1 MSELQT
7 FVNDELGKYIRSIVI
22 DDQPWFVGKDVAVAL
37 GYANHRDALSKHV
50 DEEDKRDGV
59 AIRDSIGRDQNP
71 TMINESGVYSLVFG
85 SKLES
90 ARKFK
95 RWVTSEVLPTI
106 RKRGVYGDFDKE
118 YRLKCAA
125 ILAKTPVKSAKTV
138 AEMLGFEFK
147 ETEYYKQREA
157 KKAPETNIP
166 DDIAN
171 YFDSIQIPHHTPTR
185 KLYEDYVEWCNNNGE
200 FPITKIEF
208 SRKLVKYTNRP
219 IIDKKVNGTKT
230 RVIS

>member
-37 GYANHRDALSKHV
+37 GYAEPNKAVREHV
-50 DEEDKRDGV
+50 DEDDKGV
-59 AIRDSIGRDQNP
+59 SKMDTRGGKQNIII
-71 TMINESGVYSLVFG
+71 INESGVYSLVFG

-106 RKRGVYGDFDKE
+106 RKHGAYGAFDKE